1 LPDRTQKPNFLEIV
15 NGLIRE
21 IARPG
26 ITSDGLCQF
35 LTFKT
40 LSFLNPSALY
50 INKLHDD
57 GIVRNISVS
66 GIDQDIQASWKEVVF
81 SESLPS
87 NDAMRSEKMIWL
99 ADSSDWNN
107 QYPDLAKYML
117 IEQSNTFI
125 AIPIDVPGSAVASIG
140 ITSSSVHKQAK
151 DVTSF
156 LWTVGGLV
164 SLYFTNNKTERVNEY
179 LSPRQLEILEY
190 MQNQYTNPEIAKELG
205 FSESTI
211 RHETMRI
218 YQILKVA
225 GRREAINTA
234 IAQNLIKN
242 SGEKTA

>member
-1 LPDRTQKPNFLEIV
+1 MPDRTQKPNFLEIV

>member
-1 LPDRTQKPNFLEIV
+1 LPDRAQKPNYLEII
-15 NGLIRE
+15 NELTRE

-50 INKLHDD
+50 INQLHDD

-99 ADSSDWNN
+99 ADSTDWNN

-117 IEQSNTFI
+117 VEQSNTFI

-140 ITSSSVHKQAK
+140 IMSSSVHRQAR

-164 SLYFTNNKTERVNEY
+164 SLYFTNYKTEHVEDY

-190 MQNQYTNPEIAKELG
+190 MRDQYTNPEIAKELG

-211 RHETMRI
+211 RHETIRI

-225 GRREAINTA
+225 GRKEAINVG
-234 IAQNLIKN
+234 IAKNLIKS
-242 SGEKTA
+242 SGARTA

>member
-1 LPDRTQKPNFLEIV
+1 LPDKAQKPNFLE
-15 NGLIRE
+15 LINELTKE
-21 IARPG
+21 ISRPA
-26 ITSDGLCQF
+26 ISIEGLCQF
-35 LTFKT
+35 LSFKT

-57 GIVRNISVS
+57 GIVRNISAC
-66 GIDQDIQASWKEVVF
+66 GIDQDIQSSWREVAF

-140 ITSSSVHKQAK
+140 IMSSSVHKQAK
-151 DVTSF
+151 DLTSF

-164 SLYFTNNKTERVNEY
+164 SLYFTNNKNELVEDY

-190 MQNQYTNPEIAKELG
+190 MRDQYTNPEIAKELG

-218 YQILKVA
+218 YQILKVS
-225 GRREAINTA
+225 GRKEAINAA
-234 IAQNLIKN
+234 IAQNLIKE
-242 SGEKTA
+242 SGARTA